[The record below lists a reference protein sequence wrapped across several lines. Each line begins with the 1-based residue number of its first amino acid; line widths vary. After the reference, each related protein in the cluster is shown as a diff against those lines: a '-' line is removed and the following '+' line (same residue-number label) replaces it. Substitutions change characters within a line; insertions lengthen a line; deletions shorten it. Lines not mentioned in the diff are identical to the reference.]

1 MGSKES
7 RDPYSS
13 CGEAARASG
22 NTGKKKECVVVQIF
36 HYTERDT
43 WQNYDQIVVGMLTSF

>member
-22 NTGKKKECVVVQIF
+22 NTGKKKNVWLYRYFITPREIRGKIMTKLLLVC
-36 HYTERDT
+36 
-43 WQNYDQIVVGMLTSF
+43 